1 MPDPDTV
8 TGPVTVV
15 EAVAVPVPVAD
26 PVSELVVDDVRVG
39 CADPVPDTL
48 AV

>member
-15 EAVAVPVPVAD
+15 EADGVPVPVTD
-26 PVSELVVDDVRVG
+26 PVLELVVDDVTVG
-39 CADPVPDTL
+39 GAVPVPDTL

>member
-15 EAVAVPVPVAD
+15 EGEAVPVPVTD
-26 PVSELVVDDVRVG
+26 PVLELVVDDVTVG
-39 CADPVPDTL
+39 AADPVPDTL